1 MNPKIVDFD
10 HQSVTMQWQTPND
23 DGGRPISHYIIQKK
37 DTFGGWFDAL
47 VTSDTNCSAKIDQL
61 ETRGGIHQC
70 EAVISAL
77 FQPPCQQVAYE
88 VNYLPADFLAIAT

>member
-61 ETRGGIHQC
+61 ETRGGN
-70 EAVISAL
+70 S
-77 FQPPCQQVAYE
+77 PM
-88 VNYLPADFLAIAT
+88 